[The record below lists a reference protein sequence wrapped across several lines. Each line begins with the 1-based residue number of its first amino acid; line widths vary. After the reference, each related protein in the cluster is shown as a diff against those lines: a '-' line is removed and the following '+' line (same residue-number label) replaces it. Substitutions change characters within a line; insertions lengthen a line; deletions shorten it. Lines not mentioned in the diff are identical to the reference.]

1 MRNLE
6 SSDVVQNVRGQG
18 GMYIATPY
26 DMKSLTWTAMSP
38 NSMVRSTSGWNFA
51 KRDITNSVLFA
62 DG

>member
-1 MRNLE
+1 MRNQK

-18 GMYIATPY
+18 AMYIATPY
-26 DMKSLTWTAMSP
+26 DMRSRTWTSMSP
-38 NSMVRSTSGWNFA
+38 NSMVRSTSEWNFT